1 MEILK
6 AIIQTY
12 GTQLIGLIMAAICGS
27 LGMMVKHLLT
37 RWANSDEKVEVAK
50 AAAKF
55 VEQCW
60 KNIHGPEKLE
70 KALEVA
76 EMLLKK
82 KGIDWDAEEMKIL
95 IEAAVAEFNEAFKKP
110 TVKEDTA
117 EAARCVDQE
126 KIE

>member
-6 AIIQTY
+6 TIILTY
-12 GTQLIGLIMAAICGS
+12 GTQLIGLILVAIFGS
-27 LGMMVKHLLT
+27 LGMVVKQLLT
-37 RWANSDEKVEVAK
+37 RWANTDEKAEVAK

-60 KNIHGPEKLE
+60 KNIHGPEKLA

-76 EMLLKK
+76 EILLKK
-82 KGIDWDAEEMKIL
+82 KGINWDAEEMEIL

-110 TVKEDTA
+110 LAEGATA
-117 EAARCVDQE
+117 AATRRVEQE